1 MALLACNLTSSA
13 VTLAAGTRSVVLP
26 AKGAN
31 LTYGAP
37 VDVTSELK
45 GLTDT
50 QYTALESQRAGVV
63 AYVWTS
69 VPEYVVGTG
78 TILTVG
84 ALQSLAILTVMNTAA
99 TITPV
104 VESRRLVLLKPL
116 AASTSGAIVAAAL
129 PALNTPMTIIANT
142 IDCARKLQVTVAT
155 GSTTGV
161 LTLVGVGVDGEN
173 VTETQD
179 ISTAKAGVTTVTT
192 YAYRSLTS
200 ATPTTLTGAAG
211 TVRID
216 PAAPVAIP
224 TNKTPAAT
232 SISVN
237 GENCDGTNETV
248 GTWDATART
257 VTLTTAPN
265 ASHNYTLDY
274 TFSVTPVSPV
284 HTHSLA

>member
-13 VTLAAGTRSVVLP
+13 VTLAAGKSTVVLP

-84 ALQSLAILTVMNTAA
+84 ALQSLSILSVASTTATVTAIA
-99 TITPV
+99 
-104 VESRRLVLLKPL
+104 ESRHACIYHPL
-116 AASTSGAIVAAAL
+116 AVTTVSVIAAAL
-129 PALNTPMTIIANT
+129 PANGVGMTIIPNT
-142 IDCARKLQVTVAT
+142 IDHARKLQVTVAT
-155 GSTTGV
+155 GSGAGSI
-161 LTLVGVGVDGEN
+161 LTLVGIGANGQA

-179 ISTAKAGVTTVTT
+179 ISTTKAGQTTVTT

-200 ATPTTLTGAAG
+200 ATPTVNSAAG
-211 TVRID
+211 TVGVGV
-216 PAAPVAIP
+216 AAALSLPTNGTPLALTTLSVIGETDDGVNVAVGTVDTTAQTVIP
-224 TNKTPAAT
+224 TT
-232 SISVN
+232 
-237 GENCDGTNETV
+237 TV
-248 GTWDATART
+248 G
-257 VTLTTAPN
+257 P
-265 ASHNYTLDY
+265 SHVYEFDY
-274 TFSVTPVSPV
+274 TFSITPTQAA

>member
-84 ALQSLAILTVMNTAA
+84 ALQSLAILTVHSTAA

-104 VESRRLVLLKPL
+104 VMSRHICIYHPL
-116 AASTSGAIVAAAL
+116 AATTSGVIVAAAL
-129 PALNTPMTIIANT
+129 PVNATPMTIISNSL
-142 IDCARKLQVTVAT
+142 DRARKIQVTVVT
-155 GSTTGV
+155 GSGAGSI
-161 LTLVGVGVDGEN
+161 LTAVGVGVDGEA
-173 VTETQD
+173 VTETFD
-179 ISTAKAGVTTVTT
+179 ISTA
-192 YAYRSLTS
+192 
-200 ATPTTLTGAAG
+200 AAG
-211 TVRID
+211 TTAISGHAYASITSLTPTVNSAAGQVKVD
-216 PAAPVAIP
+216 PAAGLALPGNNTPLSTSLAID
-224 TNKTPAAT
+224 A
-232 SISVN
+232 
-237 GENCDGTNETV
+237 EMDDGARVTT
-248 GTWDATART
+248 GTFDAGART
-257 VTLTTAPN
+257 VIPATTVGPG
-265 ASHNYTLDY
+265 HVYEFDY
-274 TFSVTPVSPV
+274 HFTVTPVSPT